1 MIKIPN
7 NMKNLKNTLISSV
20 AIETKKHI
28 PKETNIKK
36 KIERKIK

>member
-7 NMKNLKNTLISSV
+7 NMKNLKNTLTSPV
-20 AIETKKHI
+20 TIEAKKYT
-28 PKETNIKK
+28 PKETNVNK